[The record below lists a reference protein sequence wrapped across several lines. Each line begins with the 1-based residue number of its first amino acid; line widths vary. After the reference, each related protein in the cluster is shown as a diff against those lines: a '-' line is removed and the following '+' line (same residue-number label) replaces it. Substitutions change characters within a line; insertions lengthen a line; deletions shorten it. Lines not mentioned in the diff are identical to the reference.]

1 MTVFVICIGTW
12 SESMTCGLFIER
24 KFKWIFFFHF
34 ADKGYPAS
42 YCFNNVVSIF
52 VEILFIS

>member
-24 KFKWIFFFHF
+24 KFNGGFFHF